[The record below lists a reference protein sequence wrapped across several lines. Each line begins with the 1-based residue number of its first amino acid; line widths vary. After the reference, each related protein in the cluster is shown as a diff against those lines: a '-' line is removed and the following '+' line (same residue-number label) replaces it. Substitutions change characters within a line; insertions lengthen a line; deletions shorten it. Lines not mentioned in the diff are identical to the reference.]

1 MILDDLFQNDTS
13 SLAEKTDLGPRLG
26 TKRDQGRILRKWHKS
41 RLGEQDSQDMAEA
54 MKPSDIPTV
63 MRSNRLTMRDI
74 EKERPQGAYR
84 FRVGDNEFM
93 DLDAAREFARGTGE
107 TVKPIGQS
115 TLTRSPARFRV
126 IDPRDNRPAATFDTK
141 TAADSYAAKVN
152 GRVETIREAVKKK
165 LENQQVNNLDEIE
178 NPFQQPAPIR
188 SKDPITGKQIEPEY
202 TPSEVPPQYAD
213 YQSNLAR
220 YMAKYG
226 QPAAEPAVA
235 VAPAAPTTIT
245 PAATTVPTAGK
256 TAKVGAPAGKAALDT
271 AVKTIDTVR
280 SDRRQAVI
288 DYGQDLLTAAEKK
301 LASSRRKAPAATT
314 IPAASTISAAD
325 TTPAAATAP
334 AAPAAE
340 PTQTFQPKTPTPPW
354 VKGDPIRIGKQVIKP
369 TDPNYNKV
377 ADALSKQGITEK
389 KRPVPT
395 NKPLWGRA
403 KAAARSKFDVYP
415 SAYANAWAA
424 KWYKSHGGGWRMGK
438 GAKK

>member
-1 MILDDLFQNDTS
+1 MILDDIF
-13 SLAEKTDLGPRLG
+13 
-26 TKRDQGRILRKWHKS
+26 
-41 RLGEQDSQDMAEA
+41 EA

-63 MRSNRLTMRDI
+63 MRTNRLTMRDI

-107 TVKPIGQS
+107 TVKPI
-115 TLTRSPARFRV
+115 R
-126 IDPRDNRPAATFDTK
+126 
-141 TAADSYAAKVN
+141 
-152 GRVETIREAVKKK
+152 ETVKKK
-165 LENQQVNNLDEIE
+165 LENQQVDNLDEIE

-188 SKDPITGKQIEPEY
+188 SKDPVTGKQIEPEN
-202 TPSEVPPQYAD
+202 TPSEVPPQYAN

-226 QPAAEPAVA
+226 QPAAAT
-235 VAPAAPTTIT
+235 APAAPTTIT

-256 TAKVGAPAGKAALDT
+256 TAKVGAPSGKAALDT

>member
-1 MILDDLFQNDTS
+1 
-13 SLAEKTDLGPRLG
+13 
-26 TKRDQGRILRKWHKS
+26 
-41 RLGEQDSQDMAEA
+41 
-54 MKPSDIPTV
+54 
-63 MRSNRLTMRDI
+63 
-74 EKERPQGAYR
+74 
-84 FRVGDNEFM
+84 
-93 DLDAAREFARGTGE
+93 
-107 TVKPIGQS
+107 
-115 TLTRSPARFRV
+115 
-126 IDPRDNRPAATFDTK
+126 
-141 TAADSYAAKVN
+141 
-152 GRVETIREAVKKK
+152 
-165 LENQQVNNLDEIE
+165 
-178 NPFQQPAPIR
+178 
-188 SKDPITGKQIEPEY
+188 
-202 TPSEVPPQYAD
+202 
-213 YQSNLAR
+213 
-220 YMAKYG
+220 MAKYG
-226 QPAAEPAVA
+226 QPAAAPAAAPAAEPAVA
-235 VAPAAPTTIT
+235 AAPAAPTTIT
-245 PAATTVPTAGK
+245 PAAT

-334 AAPAAE
+334 AAPASE

>member
-1 MILDDLFQNDTS
+1 MILDDIF
-13 SLAEKTDLGPRLG
+13 
-26 TKRDQGRILRKWHKS
+26 
-41 RLGEQDSQDMAEA
+41 EA

-63 MRSNRLTMRDI
+63 MRKNRLTMRDI

-107 TVKPIGQS
+107 TVKPI
-115 TLTRSPARFRV
+115 R
-126 IDPRDNRPAATFDTK
+126 
-141 TAADSYAAKVN
+141 
-152 GRVETIREAVKKK
+152 ETVKKK
-165 LENQQVNNLDEIE
+165 LEDQQVNNLDEIE
-178 NPFQQPAPIR
+178 NPFKQPPPIR
-188 SKDPITGKQIEPEY
+188 TTDPMP
-202 TPSEVPPQYAD
+202 PAVAPEVPPQYAN

-226 QPAAEPAVA
+226 QPAVST
-235 VAPAAPTTIT
+235 VPAAPTTIIPT
-245 PAATTVPTAGK
+245 SPTAGK
-256 TAKVGAPAGKAALDT
+256 AAKVGVPAGKAALDT

-280 SDRRQAVI
+280 SDRRQGVI
-288 DYGQDLLTAAEKK
+288 DYGQDLLAAAEKK
-301 LASSRRKAPAATT
+301 LAISRRAASTTSAAAATPAATT
-314 IPAASTISAAD
+314 
-325 TTPAAATAP
+325 TPAD
-334 AAPAAE
+334 E
-340 PTQTFQPKTPTPPW
+340 LTQTFQPKTAAPSW
-354 VKGDPIRIGKQVIKP
+354 AKGDPIRIGKQVIKS
-369 TDPNYNKV
+369 TNPNYKKV

>member
-1 MILDDLFQNDTS
+1 MILDDIF
-13 SLAEKTDLGPRLG
+13 
-26 TKRDQGRILRKWHKS
+26 
-41 RLGEQDSQDMAEA
+41 EA

-63 MRSNRLTMRDI
+63 MRKNRLTMRDI

-115 TLTRSPARFRV
+115 TLTRAPAGFRV
-126 IDPRDNRPAATFDTK
+126 IDPRDNRPAATFDNQRDAET
-141 TAADSYAAKVN
+141 YARTVN
-152 GRVETIREAVKKK
+152 GRVEAVREAVKKK
-165 LENQQVNNLDEIE
+165 IGEAPSVATPAADAEPSVLASKPVFSGG

-202 TPSEVPPQYAD
+202 TPSGVPPQYAN

-226 QPAAEPAVA
+226 QSAAAT
-235 VAPAAPTTIT
+235 APAAPTTIT

-301 LASSRRKAPAATT
+301 LATSRRKAPAATT
-314 IPAASTISAAD
+314 IPAASTTSAAA